1 MNLEQ
6 INKNRLRGL
15 PLAQS
20 AHLAKLRELKKIDSE
35 GPHRQLRAFE
45 NQVRLLENQ
54 ERNRIGMNQTLMLG
68 VVPPQQ
74 EMNLDGKEL
83 NALSDSTEEEKF
95 NVDYGR
101 NVRTSLP
108 CQRKPRMINTA
119 LMYKNYREKLYDE

>member
-1 MNLEQ
+1 
-6 INKNRLRGL
+6 
-15 PLAQS
+15 
-20 AHLAKLRELKKIDSE
+20 
-35 GPHRQLRAFE
+35 
-45 NQVRLLENQ
+45 
-54 ERNRIGMNQTLMLG
+54 MLG

-108 CQRKPRMINTA
+108 C
-119 LMYKNYREKLYDE
+119 